1 MSERELDETVSA
13 DLLCW
18 LLPTSLRPSRVSE
31 SGGIRTTWSPPASDQ
46 LDLFREAEAAARSR
60 REGGG
65 RRQSRPHRARE
76 WPNHVLQPK
85 ALHSLLSVRHSE
97 PDGGQLQA
105 FRDHGC
111 RSGLLQLLP
120 TTAGLS
126 GRSAASAAA
135 APPPPP
141 AATSAPSPPVLI
153 LLFLSHRRSGT
164 RRGLSRPPRSAAVF
178 RWVLQRRTRKRRR
191 AAVLPG
197 DGAGRRSRLV
207 QQPGAQIPDK

>member
-1 MSERELDETVSA
+1 MY
-13 DLLCW
+13 LLCW
-18 LLPTSLRPSRVSE
+18 LLPASLRPSRESE
-31 SGGIRTTWSPPASDQ
+31 SGGIRTTWSPPASD
-46 LDLFREAEAAARSR
+46 LDLFREAEAARSR

-76 WPNHVLQPK
+76 WPHHVLQPK

-105 FRDHGC
+105 VRDYGS

-126 GRSAASAAA
+126 GRSSASAAA
-135 APPPPP
+135 PP

-153 LLFLSHRRSGT
+153 LLFLSHRHSGT
-164 RRGLSRPPRSAAVF
+164 RWGLSRPPRSAAVF
-178 RWVLQRRTRKRRR
+178 RRLLQRRHRKRRR

-197 DGAGRRSRLV
+197 DGPGRSSSLV
-207 QQPGAQIPDK
+207 QQPGAQIPDKSVRPLLRSHVGT